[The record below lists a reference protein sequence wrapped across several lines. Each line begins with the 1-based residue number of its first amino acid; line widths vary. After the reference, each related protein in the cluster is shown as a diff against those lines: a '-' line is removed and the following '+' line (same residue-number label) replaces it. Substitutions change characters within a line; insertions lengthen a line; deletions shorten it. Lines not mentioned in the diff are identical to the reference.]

1 MTIFY
6 SVNPTDS
13 RIFCTNAR
21 FINCSL
27 LSVLVSCNNYH
38 EYTELNKITF
48 IKNTCL
54 HKCSQIYY
62 FGIQR
67 SAEIVNGIYNG
78 IIFCHQVK

>member
-27 LSVLVSCNNYH
+27 LSVLVSCNNYY
-38 EYTELNKITF
+38 EYTELKKITF
-48 IKNTCL
+48 IKILAFINVAKSITSVFNARL
-54 HKCSQIYY
+54 
-62 FGIQR
+62 R
-67 SAEIVNGIYNG
+67 
-78 IIFCHQVK
+78 